1 MKIHTETLKVIT
13 PADEVAVDITPL
25 VVEVVQRSGVRHG
38 RVLVYTTHTSSGLT
52 VTEGIP
58 CLEADLMSFFDK
70 LAPVEGD
77 YRHRRYLDFDG
88 RIGFNAED
96 HLKSVLA
103 GYQVHFAVV
112 DGAIVKG
119 GRQTIYFLEFDGP
132 LERTVVV
139 QVMGETGDTP

>member
-1 MKIHTETLKVIT
+1 MHIHTEKLKVLT
-13 PADEVAVDITPL
+13 RDDEAAVDITPL
-25 VVEVVQRSGVRHG
+25 MLEVVQRSGVKHG

-58 CLEADLMSFFDK
+58 CLEADMIAFFDK

-103 GYQVHFAVV
+103 GYQVHFAIL
-112 DGAIVKG
+112 DGEVIKG
-119 GRQTIYFLEFDGP
+119 GRQTVYFLEFDGP

-139 QVMGETGDTP
+139 QVMGDK

>member
-1 MKIHTETLKVIT
+1 MHIHTEKLKVLT
-13 PADEVAVDITPL
+13 TGDELAIDITPQVME
-25 VVEVVQRSGVRHG
+25 VVERSGVQHG
-38 RVLVYTTHTSSGLT
+38 RLLVYTTHTSSGLT

-58 CLEADLMSFFDK
+58 CLEADMIAFFQK

-103 GYQVHFAVV
+103 GYQVNFAIL
-112 DGAIVKG
+112 DGSVIKG

-139 QVMGETGDTP
+139 QVLGEK

>member
-1 MKIHTETLKVIT
+1 MHIHTEKLKVLT
-13 PADEVAVDITPL
+13 TADEIAVDITERIL
-25 VVEVVQRSGVRHG
+25 EVVKSSGVQHG
-38 RVLVYTTHTSSGLT
+38 HLLVYTTHTSSGLN
-52 VTEGIP
+52 VTEGLP
-58 CLEADLMSFFDK
+58 CLEADLIAFFQE
-70 LAPVEGD
+70 LVPVEHD

-103 GYQVHFAVV
+103 NYQANF
-112 DGAIVKG
+112 AIVEGKVIKG

-139 QVMGETGDTP
+139 QVMGEK